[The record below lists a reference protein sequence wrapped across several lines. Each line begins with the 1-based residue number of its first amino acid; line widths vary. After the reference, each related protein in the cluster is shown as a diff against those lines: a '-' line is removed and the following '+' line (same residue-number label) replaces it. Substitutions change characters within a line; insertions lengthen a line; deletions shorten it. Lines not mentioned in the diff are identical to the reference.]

1 MASNNRKNNADS
13 AKAGQVGAQAA
24 DKGKKAKAAA
34 GAKPAKPTA
43 KAAVKEKS
51 TTSPAQWWPMAV
63 QFLREVRTELKK
75 VVWPSRKQTMAS
87 TSVVVVLVLI
97 VSVFLGM
104 VDYIL
109 SRIVGYV
116 IG

>member
-1 MASNNRKNNADS
+1 MANNTKKNSAES
-13 AKAGQVGAQAA
+13 AKAGQVGASAA
-24 DKGKKAKAAA
+24 DKGKKAKPAQ
-34 GAKPAKPTA
+34 GAKDAKPSGKTA
-43 KAAVKEKS
+43 AKEK
-51 TTSPAQWWPMAV
+51 TAVSPAQWWPMAV

-75 VVWPSRKQTMAS
+75 VVWPSRKQTVAS
-87 TSVVVVLVLI
+87 TSVVVVLVVI
-97 VSVFLGM
+97 VSAFLGM